1 MNTMSSLMSFYVE
14 QEKYT
19 PAQAM
24 DQWCAVQSA
33 RMQSANMPPGQVMQQ
48 PPQPGMPPGA
58 RTPNMPPGMQPN
70 QQFMSP
76 ALQNQLL
83 PNGNMSSPQ
92 LMQQN
97 HTPSPASLPMANQLS
112 QSSNAASMNTSPS
125 INHKRRRSTAM
136 KDDNDGGGDIN
147 GAPKVKASPRVG
159 GNKRI
164 KGGN

>member
-1 MNTMSSLMSFYVE
+1 MSSLMKHSIE
-14 QEKYT
+14 NEKLT
-19 PAQAM
+19 PASAM
-24 DQWCAVQSA
+24 EHWCQVQSQS
-33 RMQSANMPPGQVMQQ
+33 RMQPGNMPPGQGMQQ

-58 RTPNMPPGMQPN
+58 RTPSNMPPGMPPN

-83 PNGNMSSPQ
+83 PNGNMGSPQ
-92 LMQQN
+92 LMQQS
-97 HTPSPASLPMANQLS
+97 HTPSPASHPMTTQLS

-125 INHKRRRSTAM
+125 MNHKRRRSTAM
-136 KDDNDGGGDIN
+136 KDGDDGGGEMN